1 MGRGKK
7 EEKQSGNNSLLWAF
21 AGFVAIAMI
30 TVACAWIFRD
40 FDASGYVNAV
50 LDQHFQGEVEEVA
63 QFVEGKTEEELYA
76 QYEEGVLSFVQNN
89 ITSGVEIDE
98 ELEQK
103 YVELGKDIFL
113 IMQYRVGEAEKISRT
128 EYNVPV
134 QYQTMNV
141 FPTFIDLVQ
150 QESEKIK
157 EKVEAG
163 EYQGTLEEI
172 NKQMQDEFLNNS
184 YICLRHAYREVRYEA
199 KETMIF
205 KVTKNDDG
213 LFVIQENQIHD
224 FTTKI
229 LGLDEIQD

>member
-1 MGRGKK
+1 MAKEKK
-7 EEKQSGNNSLLWAF
+7 EEKQTSNNSLLYAF
-21 AGFVAIAMI
+21 TVFVAIAVI
-30 TVACAWIFRD
+30 TVACSWIFRD
-40 FDASGYVNAV
+40 FDASGYVDAV
-50 LDQHFQGEVEEVA
+50 LDQHFHGEVEEVA
-63 QFVEGKTEEELYA
+63 QFVEGKSEEELFA

-98 ELEQK
+98 ELEQQ
-103 YVELGKDIFL
+103 YVELGKDIFS
-113 IMQYRVGEAEKISRT
+113 IMHYTVKEAEKINGK

-134 QYQTMNV
+134 EYQTMNI
-141 FPTFIDLVQ
+141 FPTFIEEVEK
-150 QESEKIK
+150 ESEKIK
-157 EKVEAG
+157 EKVNKG

-172 NKQMQDEFLNNS
+172 NEQMQEDFLNNS
-184 YICLRHAYREVRYEA
+184 YICLKYAYREVRYEA

-213 LFVIQENQIHD
+213 LFVIDENQIHD

>member
-1 MGRGKK
+1 MGKAKK
-7 EEKQSGNNSLLWAF
+7 EEKQSSSNSLLWAF

-30 TVACAWIFRD
+30 TVICSWVFRD
-40 FDASGYVNAV
+40 FDASGYINAV
-50 LDQHFQGEVEEVA
+50 LDQHFQGEVEVVA

-89 ITSGVEIDE
+89 ITSGVEVDE

-103 YVELGKDIFL
+103 YVELGKDIFM
-113 IMQYRVGEAEKISRT
+113 IMQYNVKEAEKISSK

-134 QYQTMNV
+134 EYQTMNV
-141 FPTFIDLVQ
+141 FPTFIEAVQ
-150 QESEKIK
+150 QEAEKIK
-157 EKVEAG
+157 EKVNKG

-172 NKQMQDEFLNNS
+172 NAQMQEEFLNNS

-205 KVTKNDDG
+205 KVTRNDDG
-213 LFVIQENQIHD
+213 LYVINEKQIHD
-224 FTTKI
+224 FTSKI

>member
-1 MGRGKK
+1 MGKTKK
-7 EEKQSGNNSLLWAF
+7 EEKQSSSNSLLWAF

-30 TVACAWIFRD
+30 TVLCSWIFRD

-50 LDQHFQGEVEEVA
+50 LDQHFQGEVEMAA

-89 ITSGVEIDE
+89 ITSGVEVDA

-103 YVELGKDIFL
+103 YVELGKDIFM
-113 IMQYRVGEAEKISRT
+113 IMQYNVKEAEKISNK

-134 QYQTMNV
+134 EYQTMNV
-141 FPTFIDLVQ
+141 FPTFIEEVQ
-150 QESEKIK
+150 KEAEKIK
-157 EKVEAG
+157 EKVNKG

-172 NKQMQDEFLNNS
+172 NAQMQEEFLQNS
-184 YICLRHAYREVRYEA
+184 YICLRHAYREVRYEL

-205 KVTKNDDG
+205 KVTRNDDG
-213 LFVIQENQIHD
+213 LYVIDEKQIHD
-224 FTTKI
+224 FTSKI

>member
-1 MGRGKK
+1 MGKTKK
-7 EEKQSGNNSLLWAF
+7 EEKQSSSNSLLWAF

-30 TVACAWIFRD
+30 TVLCAWIFRD

-50 LDQHFQGEVEEVA
+50 LDQHFQGEVGMAA

-89 ITSGVEIDE
+89 ITSGVEVDE

-103 YVELGKDIFL
+103 YVELGKDIFM
-113 IMQYRVGEAEKISRT
+113 IMQYNVKEAEKIRGK

-134 QYQTMNV
+134 EYQTMNV
-141 FPTFIDLVQ
+141 FPTFIEEVQ
-150 QESEKIK
+150 KEAEKIK
-157 EKVEAG
+157 EKVNKG

-172 NKQMQDEFLNNS
+172 NAQMQEEFLQNS
-184 YICLRHAYREVRYEA
+184 YICLRHAYREVRYEF

-205 KVTKNDDG
+205 KVTRNDDG
-213 LFVIQENQIHD
+213 LYVIDESQIHD
-224 FTTKI
+224 FTSKI